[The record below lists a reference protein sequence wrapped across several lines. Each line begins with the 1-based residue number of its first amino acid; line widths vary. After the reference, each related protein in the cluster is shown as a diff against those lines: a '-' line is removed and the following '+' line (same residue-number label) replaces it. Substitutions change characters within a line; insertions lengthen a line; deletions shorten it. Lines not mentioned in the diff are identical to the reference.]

1 MLFTSEQVQ
10 LAVEKVLESVK
21 CVLSAVDYV
30 LESVERVLSA
40 VDYMLESVE
49 RVLSAL
55 TYVLSAVD
63 YVLLDK
69 DKVLMILAQVLES
82 VVHILLHKD
91 KVLMILVQ
99 VLLGKDKWLVALAQ
113 VLWSAV
119 QKALA
124 ITSQRQGVALD
135 TPNERIE
142 KSLSLITTI
151 VEIKIPCSFID
162 TRNRSKHIFL
172 HTKKPAQ
179 NSRLQDQ
186 KHLILMFQNTQKFQ
200 NFSNAHLTLYL
211 VAKVALLIH

>member
-40 VDYMLESVE
+40 VDYVLES
-49 RVLSAL
+49 
-55 TYVLSAVD
+55 VD

-69 DKVLMILAQVLES
+69 DKVLMILA
-82 VVHILLHKD
+82 
-91 KVLMILVQ
+91 Q

-135 TPNERIE
+135 TPNERIGKE
-142 KSLSLITTI
+142 PISDYYHSRNEDTMFFHRYQKQKKTHVSPRKKSLLRTADFKTKSI
-151 VEIKIPCSFID
+151 SFSCFQIH
-162 TRNRSKHIFL
+162 K
-172 HTKKPAQ
+172 
-179 NSRLQDQ
+179 NSRISQRHILPCIWWQ
-186 KHLILMFQNTQKFQ
+186 KWHF
-200 NFSNAHLTLYL
+200 
-211 VAKVALLIH
+211 

>member
-1 MLFTSEQVQ
+1 MLFTLEQVQ

-40 VDYMLESVE
+40 
-49 RVLSAL
+49 L

-69 DKVLMILAQVLES
+69 DKVLMILA
-82 VVHILLHKD
+82 
-91 KVLMILVQ
+91 Q

-135 TPNERIE
+135 TPNEGIGKEPISDYYHSRNEDTMFFHRYQKQKKTHISPYKKACSE
-142 KSLSLITTI
+142 QQTSRPKASHSHVFKYT
-151 VEIKIPCSFID
+151 KIPEFLKGTSYPVSGGKSGTSD
-162 TRNRSKHIFL
+162 TLKIV
-172 HTKKPAQ
+172 
-179 NSRLQDQ
+179 
-186 KHLILMFQNTQKFQ
+186 I
-200 NFSNAHLTLYL
+200 
-211 VAKVALLIH
+211 

>member
-40 VDYMLESVE
+40 VDYM
-49 RVLSAL
+49 
-55 TYVLSAVD
+55 
-63 YVLLDK
+63 LLDK

>member
-40 VDYMLESVE
+40 
-49 RVLSAL
+49 L
-55 TYVLSAVD
+55 THVLSAVD

-69 DKVLMILAQVLES
+69 DKVLMILA
-82 VVHILLHKD
+82 
-91 KVLMILVQ
+91 Q

-135 TPNERIE
+135 TPMKELE

-151 VEIKIPCSFID
+151 VEMKIPCSFID

-179 NSRLQDQ
+179 NSRLQVQ
-186 KHLILMFQNTQKFQ
+186 RHLILMFSNTQKFQ
-200 NFSNAHLTLYL
+200 NFSKACLTLYL
-211 VAKVALLIH
+211 VAKVALLIQ